1 MDTDVDYTS
10 KSYILPTVFFLLLFT
25 TLSCKTPIMYFEW
38 RWQSDFGVSI
48 TVSILVTT
56 IKRRPCWLNLLCKNH
71 RPPKLTLRRW
81 NRWYRVASDRW
92 DVVWEIRCL
101 WTINIVIFYL
111 LINKLNKEDLSLMH
125 FCAFRCEFID
135 LVDFL
140 ALLLYP
146 LSNSSR
152 ITYNSLGVITN
163 ASTVIGGEATEC
175 TEQWR
180 LKN

>member
-1 MDTDVDYTS
+1 MIIWHWGIHHCIRS
-10 KSYILPTVFFLLLFT
+10 SHNHKT
-25 TLSCKTPIMYFEW
+25 TAMLISLWK
-38 RWQSDFGVSI
+38 
-48 TVSILVTT
+48 
-56 IKRRPCWLNLLCKNH
+56 LNLLCKNH

-81 NRWYRVASDRW
+81 NRWYCVASDRW

-101 WTINIVIFYL
+101 WTINIFIFYL

-152 ITYNSLGVITN
+152 ITYNSLGIITN

>member
-1 MDTDVDYTS
+1 M
-10 KSYILPTVFFLLLFT
+10 
-25 TLSCKTPIMYFEW
+25 
-38 RWQSDFGVSI
+38 Q
-48 TVSILVTT
+48 
-56 IKRRPCWLNLLCKNH
+56 
-71 RPPKLTLRRW
+71 
-81 NRWYRVASDRW
+81 
-92 DVVWEIRCL
+92 
-101 WTINIVIFYL
+101 
-111 LINKLNKEDLSLMH
+111 